1 MKDTP
6 SQELLTIG
14 QLSQL
19 TGASVR
25 SLRHYDEHG
34 LLASVRA
41 SNGYRMFPEKAVTQV
56 KQIQRMIATGFT
68 IDDIRGFPDCMLL
81 IEGARSCDQITEV
94 QRVRLEAIDVRS
106 RTSKSV
112 ARGSS
117 RPCSKVRYRPSPDA
131 DRGTQRSPSHGNI
144 GRSFLPANVRTQAVV
159 LLLTDR

>member
-1 MKDTP
+1 MKDKP

-25 SLRHYDEHG
+25 SVRHYDEHG

-41 SNGYRMFPEKAVTQV
+41 NNGYRMFPEKAVTQV

-81 IEGARSCDQITEV
+81 IEGARSCDQITDV
-94 QRVRLEAIDVRS
+94 QRTRLEAIDRQIADLEK
-106 RTSKSV
+106 RR
-112 ARGSS
+112 ARLIKTLLEG
-117 RPCSKVRYRPSPDA
+117 
-131 DRGTQRSPSHGNI
+131 
-144 GRSFLPANVRTQAVV
+144 AVPPV
-159 LLLTDR
+159 D

>member
-1 MKDTP
+1 MKNTP
-6 SQELLTIG
+6 SRQLLAIG

-25 SLRHYDEHG
+25 SIRHYDEHG
-34 LLASVRA
+34 LLTSVRA

-94 QRVRLEAIDVRS
+94 QRARLEAIERQIADLEKR
-106 RTSKSV
+106 R
-112 ARGSS
+112 AR
-117 RPCSKVRYRPSPDA
+117 
-131 DRGTQRSPSHGNI
+131 
-144 GRSFLPANVRTQAVV
+144 
-159 LLLTDR
+159 LLKTLNEGVIPPVD

>member
-6 SQELLTIG
+6 SQEPLTIG

-25 SLRHYDEHG
+25 SIRHYDEHG

-41 SNGYRMFPEKAVTQV
+41 SNGYRMFPAKAVTQV

-81 IEGARSCDQITEV
+81 IEGARSCDQITGV
-94 QRVRLEAIDVRS
+94 QRARLEAIDRQIADLE
-106 RTSKSV
+106 RRR
-112 ARGSS
+112 ARLIKTLREG
-117 RPCSKVRYRPSPDA
+117 
-131 DRGTQRSPSHGNI
+131 
-144 GRSFLPANVRTQAVV
+144 AVPPV
-159 LLLTDR
+159 D

>member
-1 MKDTP
+1 MKNTP
-6 SQELLTIG
+6 SQQLLAIG

-25 SLRHYDEHG
+25 SIRHYDEHG
-34 LLASVRA
+34 LLTSVRA

-94 QRVRLEAIDVRS
+94 QRARLEAIERQIADLEKR
-106 RTSKSV
+106 R
-112 ARGSS
+112 AR
-117 RPCSKVRYRPSPDA
+117 
-131 DRGTQRSPSHGNI
+131 
-144 GRSFLPANVRTQAVV
+144 
-159 LLLTDR
+159 LLKTLNEGVIPPVD